1 MMFDAPCQTCSS
13 IWPIVGHCID
23 ALALPPPMVF
33 VVVGR
38 QGLKLGLQLGPHVLL
53 SVMAPL
59 TLDAV
64 LASARFVILVGVVEY
79 DLDSSPL
86 EGLLG
91 GPHRPTYS

>member
-1 MMFDAPCQTCSS
+1 
-13 IWPIVGHCID
+13 
-23 ALALPPPMVF
+23 MVF

-38 QGLKLGLQLGPHVLL
+38 QGLKLGLQLGPLTL
-53 SVMAPL
+53 MAPL

-86 EGLLG
+86 EGPLG